1 MIFLILLHIILE
13 RKNGQCHWWCNK
25 HFYWRMYEADHVEI
39 RLIVRKGNRIAEDFL
54 VLFIAEGNPPLISLK

>member
-1 MIFLILLHIILE
+1 MVNATGGVINIFTGE
-13 RKNGQCHWWCNK
+13 
-25 HFYWRMYEADHVEI
+25 MYEADHVEI